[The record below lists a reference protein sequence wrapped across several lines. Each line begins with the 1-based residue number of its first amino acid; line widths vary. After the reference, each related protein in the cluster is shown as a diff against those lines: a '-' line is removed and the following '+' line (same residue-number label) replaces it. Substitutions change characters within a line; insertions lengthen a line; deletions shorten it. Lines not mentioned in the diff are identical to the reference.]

1 MAPVTGSSPADNRGG
16 PNWVQPATNP
26 QTHTKPTQKPTM
38 TWELHINMMK
48 TVGCCEVHLEY
59 LPQVREHSLGRFW
72 VTSIMDAPSAT
83 NRFHLNSMALP
94 GPLPS
99 PRTSIKTLSIY
110 LDSPGWKE
118 RRGKTLLW
126 LFINQILAP
135 SNFTLS
141 FSLSLLHPLFIFITG
156 TELSLPRQ
164 SPPPQHNFD
173 QVR

>member
-26 QTHTKPTQKPTM
+26 QTHTETHAKPTM
-38 TWELHINMMK
+38 TWELHINKMK

-59 LPQVREHSLGRFW
+59 LPQVKGTQFGSVW

-99 PRTSIKTLSIY
+99 PRTPIKTLSIY

-126 LFINQILAP
+126 LFINQVLAP

-141 FSLSLLHPLFIFITG
+141 FSHSLVHPLFIFIPE
-156 TELSLPRQ
+156 TELPLPQQ
-164 SPPPQHNFD
+164 SSPPQHNFN